1 MDRLEDAVNALEDVL
16 VVDALLL
23 LLLLI
28 SDISLYVLV
37 EGIEYEYDVSKDDG
51 ILVKIYLI

>member
-1 MDRLEDAVNALEDVL
+1 MDRLEDAVAALEDVL
-16 VVDALLL
+16 VVDA
-23 LLLLI
+23 LLLI